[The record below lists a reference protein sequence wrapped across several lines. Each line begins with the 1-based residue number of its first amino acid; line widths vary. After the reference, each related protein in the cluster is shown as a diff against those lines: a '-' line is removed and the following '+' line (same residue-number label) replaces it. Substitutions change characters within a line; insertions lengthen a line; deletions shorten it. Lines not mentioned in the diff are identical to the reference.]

1 MRNYFFESSKKYWN
15 SLMKPDPIIK
25 LAVTGRVSF
34 TGPAVIFHLI
44 HDLKREVF
52 NADELTNAGNLES
65 LE

>member
-1 MRNYFFESSKKYWN
+1 
-15 SLMKPDPIIK
+15 MKPDPKIK

-34 TGPAVIFHLI
+34 TGTAVIFHLI
-44 HDLKREVF
+44 HDLKCGVF

>member
-1 MRNYFFESSKKYWN
+1 
-15 SLMKPDPIIK
+15 MKPDPKIK

-34 TGPAVIFHLI
+34 TGTAVIFHLI

-52 NADELTNAGNLES
+52 NADELTKVGNLES